1 MSTAPIFEV
10 PAGACDCHIHVYGD
24 PGRYRWA
31 PYDDRGPPDGPLEDY
46 IAVRDRLGLSRT
58 VIVQTP
64 YYGDDNTCVVDMI
77 ERLGPHARGIAVVA
91 PTVTEDALA
100 ALHTGGVRGLR
111 FGIELARGMR
121 PDALEDVAA
130 KIAPFGWHIQYR
142 STERDLPDLADRLGR
157 LPVPICIDHI
167 GSIPPETG
175 VAHPA
180 FKALLRLVDR
190 GRCWVKLSAPYQLST
205 SGAPAY
211 ADYRPQARALVA
223 AAPERMVWGTNWPH
237 PRVTA
242 KPDDGD
248 LLNVLADWA
257 EDASTRVAILV
268 DNPAKLYG
276 FS

>member
-10 PAGACDCHIHVYGD
+10 PAGACDCHIHVNGD
-24 PGRYRWA
+24 PGRYPWE
-31 PYDDRGPPDGPLEDY
+31 PYDDRPPPDGALEDY

-64 YYGDDNTCVVDMI
+64 YYGNDNTCVIDTI

-100 ALHTGGVRGLR
+100 ALHLGGVRGLR

-157 LPVPICIDHI
+157 LPVPVCIDHI

-180 FKALLRLVDR
+180 FEALLRLVDT
-190 GRCWVKLSAPYQLST
+190 GRCWVKLSAPYQLSK
-205 SGAPAY
+205 SGGPAY
-211 ADYRPQARALVA
+211 PDYRPQARALVA

-237 PRVTA
+237 PRVAA

-257 EDASTRVAILV
+257 EDAGTRAAILV